1 MILPARR
8 PATAFGVADPFP
20 PSDLSGS
27 SRLLGRSLVAAF
39 GAGSVAGRWLCLK
52 STAGVAPEPLEAPPG
67 LNAPTM
73 CWRCSGRFS
82 PYSTTGFPSPFFPV
96 PLPLALLPF
105 VEVLLRSCSGGLGFS
120 ASHSSAFP
128 FASAPLPP
136 LAPFPLALSSALS
149 LSRFSLFPLQ
159 PCRPVPPAS
168 KCTNPL
174 AMVAFGNGTSP
185 WYNPS
190 SSLSRTSFATMQNY
204 LLTNLSTTER
214 LCQNRVVQECIGLT

>member
-105 VEVLLRSCSGGLGFS
+105 VEVLLRSCSGGWGSPQATPRLSPSLRLLCLLWLLFLWL
-120 ASHSSAFP
+120 FP
-128 FASAPLPP
+128 Q
-136 LAPFPLALSSALS
+136 LS
-149 LSRFSLFPLQ
+149 LSLSL
-159 PCRPVPPAS
+159 
-168 KCTNPL
+168 
-174 AMVAFGNGTSP
+174 
-185 WYNPS
+185 
-190 SSLSRTSFATMQNY
+190 
-204 LLTNLSTTER
+204 
-214 LCQNRVVQECIGLT
+214 